1 MSTIDHS
8 ALNQLAQKR
17 KWWFCPSEGH
27 GILSALC
34 GFGASDKWAQ
44 LLVLDP
50 QVAPEKELFPRLIEH
65 IDQTLQNND
74 LDFSLLLPPET
85 SLPERA
91 QALVSWASG
100 FCLVA
105 RYLREEQCLP
115 ALDPS
120 SEEFLNDIAEIS
132 KLDAL
137 LFDNEENRRMLS
149 TLEEHGRMGTLLL
162 YADVHQHQPR

>member
-1 MSTIDHS
+1 MTTIDHA
-8 ALNQLAQKR
+8 ALNQLAQR
-17 KWWFCPSEGH
+17 REWWFCPSEGH

-34 GFGASDKWAQ
+34 GFGASDEWAR

-50 QVAPEKELFPRLIEH
+50 QISPEKELFPRLIEH

-100 FCLVA
+100 FSVVTC
-105 RYLREEQCLP
+105 YLREEQRLP
-115 ALDPS
+115 ALDSS
-120 SEEFLNDIAEIS
+120 SEEFLNDITEIS
-132 KLDAL
+132 KLDSV
-137 LFDNEENRRMLS
+137 FPDNEKNRRMLS
-149 TLEEHGRMGTLLL
+149 TLEEHARMGTLLL
-162 YADVHQHQPR
+162 YADVHQPR